1 MHDMKKRILSLLLA
15 IVMVVSLI
23 PTTAFAVA
31 DTQGASAEQANPF
44 ADVKETDWFY
54 DAVQYARVNGFSVAP
69 ARRPLNPTGP

>member
-31 DTQGASAEQANPF
+31 DTQGASAE
-44 ADVKETDWFY
+44 
-54 DAVQYARVNGFSVAP
+54 
-69 ARRPLNPTGP
+69 